1 MNSKSENSYTGI
13 LKGISFFGSVQ
24 VLQTI
29 INIVRGKFIAALLGP
44 SGMGIAALFNS
55 SAMTLQRLS
64 SLGLNLAIVKE
75 IAGNSDSEQ
84 EQRHVIAIAG
94 TLVKIT
100 AMLGALICILFSGKL
115 SMVTFGNA
123 EMRWQFM
130 LLGVSVGLTIA
141 YSGKLSVLQGLHEVK
156 KISRA
161 SLVGAIA
168 GLMGGVPLYYFFGT
182 KGIVPAMIITAGAMY
197 LFYSIVLKKTFPKP
211 QFRLFKSLENVET
224 RNLAKKLVITGM
236 ILMSNDLIYS
246 LVQYLI
252 NVYVRSTA
260 STDIVGYYQAAGS
273 ITAQYSGIIF
283 AVMAMDYFPRLSK
296 AASDNGRMNQV
307 VNRQIC
313 VTGLIAAPAS
323 ALLILTSP
331 LAIRVL
337 LSPDFLPVTELMRWM
352 GLGIMV
358 RAMMVPLGY
367 ITFAKGNRQL
377 FFWMEGVGCNILTLF
392 LSCVFFHF
400 FGINGLGYAMVTDNM
415 LCLILYYAVNRHL
428 YSFSF
433 VRDSGRILVYAF
445 IITGATFSASFLSV
459 SVYSYILMSIFT
471 VCGVIISVILMK
483 KLLKNDRTESVTES

>member
-1 MNSKSENSYTGI
+1 MKAKSENSYDSI

-55 SAMTLQRLS
+55 SAMTLQRFS

-75 IAGNSDSEQ
+75 IAGSSDAEETQ
-84 EQRHVIAIAG
+84 KQVITIAG
-94 TLVKIT
+94 SLVKAT
-100 AMLGALICILFSGKL
+100 ALLGALVCILFSRRL
-115 SMVTFGNA
+115 SIITFGDV
-123 EMRWQFM
+123 EMNWQFM
-130 LLGVSVGLTIA
+130 LLGISVGITIA
-141 YSGKLSVLQGLHEVK
+141 YNGKLSVLQGLHEVK

-161 SLVGAIA
+161 SLVGALA
-168 GLMGGVPLYYFFGT
+168 GLSAGVPLYYIFGT

-197 LFYSIVLKKTFPKP
+197 IFYSVVLKKTLHASSTPF
-211 QFRLFKSLENVET
+211 FKTLISVEN
-224 RNLAKKLVITGM
+224 RFLIKSLVITGI

-252 NVYVRSTA
+252 NVYVRSSA
-260 STDIVGYYQAAGS
+260 STDIVGYYQAAAS

-296 AASDNGRMNQV
+296 AASDNNRMNQI

-313 VTGLIAAPAS
+313 VTGLIAAPAA

-337 LSPDFLPVTELMRWM
+337 LSPEFLPVTELMRWM

-367 ITFAKGNRQL
+367 ISFAKGNRRL
-377 FFWMEGVGCNILTLF
+377 FFWMEGVGCNLLTLF
-392 LSCVFFHF
+392 LSCLLFHW
-400 FGINGLGYAMVTDNM
+400 FGINGLGYALVADNL
-415 LCLILYYAVNRHL
+415 LCLILYYVVNRHL

-433 VRDSGRILVYAF
+433 VRDSGWILIYAF
-445 IITGATFSASFLSV
+445 VITLATFSASFLTESIL
-459 SVYSYILMSIFT
+459 SYVLMSAFT
-471 VCGVIISVILMK
+471 LCGTGGSLILIK
-483 KLLKNDRTESVTES
+483 KLLKNEHSENIKAI